1 MIQKIVILLLCVS
14 GLTTAYAQDRTARQ
28 ERIAARV
35 ERHQILPKENNVFL
49 TMATGLTGYNQIVAT
64 AKVEYSRQ
72 IKGNFYWG
80 ASFAAHLNLGSPISY
95 DWDGRGPDPYRN
107 TVDQNI
113 YKLNAMV
120 YYRAPVIASR
130 LYFRVGA
137 GVGGGYHRIKSVR
150 GQENLG
156 DRILPYFNIE
166 AAWILRV
173 TRGFEIKL
181 SPLIIMVPSEFSFSP
196 VKLGTPTD
204 VTPLLSDVGFSLTMG
219 WRF

>member
-49 TMATGLTGYNQIVAT
+49 TIASGLTADNQIIST
-64 AKVEYSRQ
+64 LKVEYSRQ

-80 ASFAAHLNLGSPISY
+80 ATFATHLHLGDFRSCH
-95 DWDGRGPDPYRN
+95 DN
-107 TVDQNI
+107 QVDQDI